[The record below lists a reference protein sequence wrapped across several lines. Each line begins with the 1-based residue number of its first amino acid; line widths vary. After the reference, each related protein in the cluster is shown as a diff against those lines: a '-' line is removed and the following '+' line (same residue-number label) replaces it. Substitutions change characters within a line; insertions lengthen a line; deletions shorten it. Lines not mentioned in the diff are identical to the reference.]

1 MYIGQAL
8 LNIIWLASCS
18 NAALRKYN
26 FTVHSDVRAPD
37 GFSREVFLINGQQ
50 PGPLI
55 EVDEGD
61 SLEIFVKNEL
71 PVDTSLHWHG
81 ILQHGT
87 ADMDGVP
94 GVTQYP
100 ISPGGNFTYKFSVNS
115 QYGFFWYH
123 THVRAYYNDGL
134 RGPLLIHP
142 SPARVRPFEKLANT
156 THERDVLLQAER
168 KATNILLND
177 WSHELSDTIYARYM
191 ETGSYPFCVDSLLA
205 NGFGRVECL
214 PKYMLHEMSN
224 MGTMTMSGMS
234 PSMTMTSLTPR
245 GCSPPMMFRKGFNS
259 SSLPPD
265 TCSNTSSPLLTIRT
279 DSGGGWLALNLVNS
293 GASSRLHVS
302 FDAHSMFVYAADGR
316 YVVMQE
322 VKILE
327 IEIGQRY
334 SVMVRLDQKP
344 GNYYL
349 RFASYPDD
357 DMMKQVVEGQAI
369 VSYTVDDMTSSN
381 SSMNVNVDP
390 STVWMLTNGSANS
403 NASVLDA
410 QQLFPFEP
418 FSPPQGQPDQTYVF
432 AINQTD
438 IVTWVMDGT
447 PYMDPKIPIIQGP
460 ASDEWNSNTTIHLPF
475 NKTIDVIMKIADDS
489 LDTMGHPM
497 HLHGHDF
504 WVLGSGTGSFPY
516 KSVKDAPE
524 SLINLQNPPYRDTT
538 NLPSGGWAAIRFIS
552 DNPGAWMFHCHIQW
566 HMLSGM
572 AVVFVEGDNQI
583 PALIGQAS
591 GGSGSTTVTATTTT
605 PTTVS
610 ANGCLASS
618 G

>member
-1 MYIGQAL
+1 MYICQAV
-8 LNIIWLASCS
+8 LNIICLASYT
-18 NAALRKYN
+18 NAALRTYN
-26 FTVHSDVRAPD
+26 LTVHSGVRAPD
-37 GFSREVFLINGQQ
+37 GFGREVYLINGLQ

-55 EVDEGD
+55 EADEGD
-61 SLEIFVKNEL
+61 SLEIFVKNKL

-81 ILQHGT
+81 ILQQGT
-87 ADMDGVP
+87 PDMDGVP

-100 ISPGGNFTYKFSVNS
+100 IPPGGNFTYKFSVNS

-123 THVRAYYNDGL
+123 THVRAYYNDGI

-156 THERDVLLQAER
+156 TYERDALLEAER

-177 WSHELSDTIYARYM
+177 WSHEPSDTIYARYL
-191 ETGSYPFCVDSLLA
+191 ETGAYPFCVDSLLA
-205 NGFGRVECL
+205 NGVGRVECL
-214 PKYMLHEMSN
+214 PKYMLHGMSN

-245 GCSPPMMFRKGFNS
+245 GCSPPMMFRKDFNS

-265 TCSNTSSPLLTIRT
+265 TCSNTSSPLLTICA
-279 DSGGGWLALNLVNS
+279 GCEGGWLALNLVNS

-302 FDAHSMFVYAADGR
+302 LDTHSMFVYAADGR
-316 YVVMQE
+316 YVEMQE

-334 SVMVRLDQKP
+334 SVMVRLDQTP
-344 GNYYL
+344 GRYYL

-357 DMMKQVVEGQAI
+357 DMMKQVLEGQAV
-369 VSYTVDDMTSSN
+369 VSYMMGDMASSN
-381 SSMNVNVDP
+381 RPVNATVSP

-410 QQLFPFEP
+410 QQLSPFEP
-418 FSPPQGQPDQTYVF
+418 LSPPQGQADQTFVF
-432 AINQTD
+432 TVNQTD
-438 IVTWVMDGT
+438 IVTWVLNGT
-447 PYMDPKIPIIQGP
+447 PYEDPQIPILQGSV
-460 ASDEWNSNTTIHLPF
+460 SDGWKSNTTIHLPF

-516 KSVKDAPE
+516 DSVKVAPQ

-538 NLPSGGWAAIRFIS
+538 NLPAGGWAAIRYAPFLS

-566 HMLSGM
+566 HMLTGM

-583 PALIGQAS
+583 PGL
-591 GGSGSTTVTATTTT
+591 
-605 PTTVS
+605 
-610 ANGCLASS
+610 NRDRDLC
-618 G
+618 